1 MPLASV
7 RKGIVKAISSQHAT
21 MQKMMTPAK
30 HHSMMARPELPA
42 KRLTLNGWIK
52 MPLAIVRFIIK
63 QKTVNG
69 PRS

>member
-1 MPLASV
+1 
-7 RKGIVKAISSQHAT
+7 
-21 MQKMMTPAK
+21 MQKMMIPAK
-30 HHSMMARPELPA
+30 HHSMIATPELPVE
-42 KRLTLNGWIK
+42 KMTLDGCVK